1 MSTSAPPPGYRA
13 PAIEPLQPDPRTD
26 AHPGSRPPTTP
37 FFTVLIVAYRRTEYL
52 RSAIDSVLDQT
63 LGRERYE
70 VVLTMGVHD
79 AGIEQ
84 YCRDHGVTLLFEESW
99 DLGHRINRAMDA
111 CSGQVIVLLEDDD
124 EFAPT
129 KLAILWDEFQGHPDL
144 AYYHNGFETI
154 GPHGESLD
162 QGRFRRRSSLLSESQ
177 GPVYSPPGNAWDRFV
192 RLAPLDPSW
201 NTSSLA
207 FRRELL
213 DGHREELDR
222 LAFMADRLVYFCALT
237 QNRSI
242 LLDSRRLTRYRLH
255 AANASGHGGRARRDR
270 AGVDELVGR
279 IHAIADRQL
288 ADLERLAALLR
299 RSSEPRLA
307 GTIHGGLPLL
317 RLYAALRDPQTDRTT
332 ILRRLGGVL
341 RQQGLFTGDTPW
353 AGSGVSTVALY
364 LLTLLYLF
372 NPRWGP
378 PAYVRLRELSRPS
391 AS

>member
-13 PAIEPLQPDPRTD
+13 PAMGSGREGAATDPGRTSS
-26 AHPGSRPPTTP
+26 PSPSP

-52 RSAIDSVLDQT
+52 RSAIDSVLGQT

-79 AGIEQ
+79 PGVEQ
-84 YCRDHGVTLLFEESW
+84 YCRERGVTLLFEESW
-99 DLGHRINRAMDA
+99 DLGHRINRALEA

-129 KLAILWDEFQGHPDL
+129 KLAVLWDEFHGHPDL

-154 GPHGESLD
+154 GPHGEPLD
-162 QGRFRRRSSLLSESQ
+162 QGRFRRRSSVLSEAR

-213 DGHREELDR
+213 EGHRGELDR

-279 IHAIADRQL
+279 IHSIADRQL
-288 ADLERLAALLR
+288 ADLERLAALLQT
-299 RSSEPRLA
+299 SPEPRLA
-307 GTIHGGLPLL
+307 GTIQEGLPLL
-317 RLYAALRDPQTDRTT
+317 RLYAALRDPKTDRTT

-341 RQQGLFTGDTPW
+341 RRQGLFTGDTPW